1 MPTNLLLIGRSGTS
15 AARANLELTAQNI
28 ANANNPDYVRRSLSV
43 SELTTTGTINF
54 STITRYNGVGIDGVQ
69 RGSNE
74 LLQRQAR
81 DSLSDL
87 ASAEAEIA
95 GLRDA
100 ETALENSG
108 LFRGL
113 VDFEAALNVL
123 ESDPTD
129 PALRAGAIESARQL
143 AVTFQQA
150 DTSLETAR
158 GLIEDEVTVGV
169 EVANGAAREIAR
181 INQELVDARGGS
193 EGRAALLDARDAAL
207 RDLSEEFGTSVT
219 FDDFGRAEV
228 RLQANPA
235 PPGQAGVLL
244 VSGTNAGTISGSAA
258 ADGTTTFDI
267 GGTTFAPVSGAM
279 AGRASAIADIAG
291 RQDELDAAALAT
303 ITVANTAQANGVG
316 LDGTTGQPLFSGS
329 DASDIELAL
338 EDGNGLALAA
348 AGSPPGSRD
357 TNNLSALIASYGG
370 DSGPINTVDR
380 SLLGLSSRI
389 AGLDTTRE
397 GLSIINASAQSEL
410 LTQTGVDLDTEA
422 TNLIRLQQAFE
433 ANGRVI
439 QVATELFDT
448 ILGLG

>member
-1 MPTNLLLIGRSGTS
+1 MPTNLISIGRSGAA

-28 ANANNPDYVRRSLSV
+28 ANAKTPDYVRRSLNV

-54 STITRYNGVGIDGVQ
+54 ATFTRYNGVSIDGVQ
-69 RGSNE
+69 RGSSE

-81 DSLSDL
+81 ESVSDL

-100 ETALENSG
+100 ETALETSG

-150 DTSLETAR
+150 DASLATAR
-158 GLIEDEVTVGV
+158 SLVEDEIAVGV
-169 EVANGAAREIAR
+169 EAANSSAAEIAR
-181 INQELVDARGGS
+181 INQELTNSRGNS

-207 RDLSEEFGTSVT
+207 RDLSEEFGTVAT
-219 FDDFGRAEV
+219 FDDLGRAEV
-228 RLQANPA
+228 RLQANP
-235 PPGQAGVLL
+235 PPAGQSGVLV
-244 VSGTNAGTISGSAA
+244 VSGLTANTISSSTA
-258 ADGTTTFDI
+258 ADGTTSFDVD
-267 GGTTFAPVSGAM
+267 GTQFSPVSGAM

-291 RQDELDAAALAT
+291 RQDELDTAALAA
-303 ITVANTAQANGVG
+303 ITVSNTAQANGVG
-316 LDGTTGQPLFSGS
+316 LDGNTGQPLFSGS
-329 DASDIELAL
+329 DASDITLAL

-348 AGSPPGSRD
+348 AGSPAGSRD
-357 TNNLSALIASYGG
+357 TTNLSAFVAAFGA
-370 DSGPINTVDR
+370 DDGPITTVDR

-389 AGLDTTRE
+389 AGLDSTRE
-397 GLSIINASAQSEL
+397 GLSIINASAEAQL
-410 LTQTGVDLDTEA
+410 LQETGVDLDTEA

-433 ANGRVI
+433 ANSRVI

-448 ILGLG
+448 ILGLR